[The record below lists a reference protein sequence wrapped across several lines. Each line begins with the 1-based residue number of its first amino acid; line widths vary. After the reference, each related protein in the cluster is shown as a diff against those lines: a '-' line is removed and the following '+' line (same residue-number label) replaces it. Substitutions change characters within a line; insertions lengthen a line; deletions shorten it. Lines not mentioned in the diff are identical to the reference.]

1 MLSTTTTKPYVLY
14 FLNVSIISLLLSL
27 PPSTLGLT
35 LIVTADDAYFTRS
48 FDSTRWTTRMDFK
61 LNNKWYLERVSC
73 RNNKWYLERVSCR
86 PTRLSSKNG
95 GTDFFFVVL
104 RFGERS
110 ACCRNTLYI
119 INYIKL
125 LILNNSVQECTV
137 LNSALRKGR

>member
-73 RNNKWYLERVSCR
+73 R